1 MLLSKNKEYS
11 DMCYRIES
19 KPVRERPKKK
29 DKEEEEEKKRRKN
42 VHAQEQY
49 RSMQRKE
56 LSNFHSLRGLR
67 LTSTCGGKSGE
78 DRSSCCYGRL

>member
-29 DKEEEEEKKRRKN
+29 DKEEEEEKKRRKTYMHKSN
-42 VHAQEQY
+42 IDPC
-49 RSMQRKE
+49 KE
-56 LSNFHSLRGLR
+56 KN
-67 LTSTCGGKSGE
+67 
-78 DRSSCCYGRL
+78 